1 MDLHSLVSKMEKDV
15 ERIMKD
21 ALRLV
26 KLDVDIVYEEQE
38 GAGQNHS
45 TRRKDKE
52 ESEEEEEDSEVEGE
66 DGDGSEGAVKVAEIL
81 EDNLPVLE
89 AELTEVHD
97 AVAQL

>member
-1 MDLHSLVSKMEKDV
+1 MDLHNLVSRMKKV
-15 ERIMKD
+15 IKRIMRD

-38 GAGQNHS
+38 GVGQNHS

-52 ESEEEEEDSEVEGE
+52 EDSEIEGE
-66 DGDGSEGAVKVAEIL
+66 DDDGSEGAVKVAEIL

-89 AELTEVHD
+89 VELTGVHNV
-97 AVAQL
+97 VARLS